1 MEPVHLAMDQKS
13 FFGHD
18 DRNVIL
24 SPKVFFPHKYELKRI
39 VIKMLSL
46 VNEVQF

>member
-13 FFGHD
+13 FIGHD

-24 SPKVFFPHKYELKRI
+24 SRKVFFSHKYESKRI
-39 VIKMLSL
+39 VINSS
-46 VNEVQF
+46 VIASFCQW